1 MTSSGRG
8 FRALSARTGSPIDPA
23 LVEQAR
29 RGDDAAFGVLFQRT
43 ADDVGRYIAAILR
56 DRDRAED
63 ALADTYLA
71 AWRQLPKLR
80 EPDRFEA
87 WLFRIAHNRAID
99 ALRAPQA
106 EPLPE
111 TDLPVADVGPEG
123 AVLQRERIDH
133 LRVALLRLPSDQRE
147 IITLRY
153 LRGASHAEIAKQIGK
168 SEGASRVALHRAVE
182 SLRRAMEDHDAAT
195 PPAASADS
203 ARTDDVARPPRAS
216 ERGA

>member
-1 MTSSGRG
+1 MTTSGRG
-8 FRALSARTGSPIDPA
+8 YRALSARAKSPIDPA

-63 ALADTYLA
+63 AVAETYLA

-87 WLFRIAHNRAID
+87 WLFRIAHNRAVD
-99 ALRAPQA
+99 ALRAPQT
-106 EPLPE
+106 EPLPD
-111 TDLPVADVGPEG
+111 TDLPGADAGPETT
-123 AVLQRERIDH
+123 VLAQERIDH
-133 LRVALLRLPSDQRE
+133 LRDALVRLPEDQRE

-153 LRGASHAEIAKQIGK
+153 LRGASHAEIAQQLGK

-182 SLRRAMEDHDAAT
+182 SLRRALAEQDASAPPPSSAGSDRQGDAAT
-195 PPAASADS
+195 
-203 ARTDDVARPPRAS
+203 PPRAS